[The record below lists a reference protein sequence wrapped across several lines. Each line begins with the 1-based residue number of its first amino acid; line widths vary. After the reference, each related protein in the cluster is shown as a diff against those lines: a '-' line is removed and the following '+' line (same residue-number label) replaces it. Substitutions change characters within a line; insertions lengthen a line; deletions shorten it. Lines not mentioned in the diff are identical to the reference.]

1 MAITVISSSDN
12 KTAKLWAKSLFRDTL
27 AKTWYKKFMGE
38 SSSSIIQVLPETKKS
53 RGDQVTYAL
62 RMQLSGAGRTGQ
74 EVLENNEEDL
84 SFYDN
89 RVHIDLMRHAVKID
103 TTITQ
108 QRVEYDL
115 RRESRD
121 ALSDWWSARLDD
133 YMFRYLAGDTSL
145 TFAGNTAVSADTAHA
160 VYASTNTAESTITTA
175 HVFTLSM
182 IDKAVKK
189 AKAVTPLIRPINI
202 DGDSYY
208 AVILHPAQVYDLRT
222 STSTGQWLDIQKAVL
237 QGGGGKTNP
246 IFQGS
251 LGTYNGC
258 ILYESPRV
266 HYGVYATG
274 YNVFRSLFLG
284 AQAGVIAFGQKDGI
298 DQFSWVEETFDYGKN
313 LGVAASCIWGL
324 QKNIFNSLDY
334 GCITLSSGAT
344 GETV

>member
-12 KTAKLWAKSLFRDTL
+12 KAAKLWAKSLFRDTL

-38 SSSSIIQVLPETKKS
+38 GSGSIIQVLPETKKS
-53 RGDQVTYAL
+53 RGDKVTYAL

-74 EVLENNEEDL
+74 QVLENNEEDL
-84 SFYDN
+84 SFYDAA
-89 RVHIDLMRHAVKID
+89 VYIDLMRHAVKID

-121 ALSDWWSARLDD
+121 ALSDWWAARLDD

-145 TFAGNTAVSADTAHA
+145 TFAANTAVSADSSHV
-160 VYASTNTAESTITTA
+160 VYASTCTSEAELTTA
-175 HVFTLSM
+175 MTFSLSL

-189 AKAVTPLIRPINI
+189 AKTVSPLMRPINI

-208 AVILHPAQVYDLRT
+208 AVVLHPSQVYDLRAD
-222 STSTGQWLDIQKAVL
+222 TSTGQWLDIQKAAL
-237 QGGGGKTNP
+237 QGGKMENP
-246 IFQGS
+246 IFKGS

-258 ILYESPRV
+258 ILYEASRV
-266 HYGVYATG
+266 HVGTYGASSANVY
-274 YNVFRSLFLG
+274 RSLLLG
-284 AQAGVIAFGQKDGI
+284 AQAGVIAFGQQGGI
-298 DQFSWVEETFDYGKN
+298 DQFSWEEETFDYGKN
-313 LGVAASCIWGL
+313 LGVAASCTWGI

-334 GCITLSSGAT
+334 GVITIATGAT
-344 GETV
+344 A